1 MKCLWI
7 TLLAIGLNYQL
18 TAQDFIPGFIVTLEK
33 DTINGFL
40 RDGTDAE
47 LSSQITFQTSKPA
60 NDKIDDPQLA
70 PADILSFGFNNGRIF
85 KRFLITNTPAK
96 GDSAH
101 VFAKQVLQGKINLYT
116 YSKPKRDQPDIFLVN
131 NQSGRTV
138 HLREPKQISMTDERG
153 ISKTRTSFKHLGLIN
168 LVKGDSVV
176 NEATKKKVKYNEK
189 SIVVMC

>member
-70 PADILSFGFNNGRIF
+70 PADILSFGFNNGR
-85 KRFLITNTPAK
+85 LLP
-96 GDSAH
+96 G
-101 VFAKQVLQGKINLYT
+101 L
-116 YSKPKRDQPDIFLVN
+116 
-131 NQSGRTV
+131 
-138 HLREPKQISMTDERG
+138 
-153 ISKTRTSFKHLGLIN
+153 LGPN
-168 LVKGDSVV
+168 
-176 NEATKKKVKYNEK
+176 A
-189 SIVVMC
+189 